1 MSQEALLITGSAYN
15 KEGQPGVL
23 RRILDW
29 WDIGGHKGPFRVD
42 SIMNLIRQTFST
54 FGGSGRAP
62 GPEETNLITSHGQD
76 D

>member
-1 MSQEALLITGSAYN
+1 M
-15 KEGQPGVL
+15 L

-29 WDIGGHKGPFRVD
+29 WDISGHQGPFRVY

-54 FGGSGRAP
+54 FSGSGRAP
-62 GPEETNLITSHGQD
+62 GLQETNLITSHGKD